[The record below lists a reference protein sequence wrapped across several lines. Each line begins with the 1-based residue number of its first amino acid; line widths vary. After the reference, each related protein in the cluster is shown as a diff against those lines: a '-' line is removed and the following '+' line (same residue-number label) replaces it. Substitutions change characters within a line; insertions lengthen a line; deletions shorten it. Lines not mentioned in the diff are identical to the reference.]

1 MTIFRGILTC
11 HRKEEG
17 LNVIMNQVDD
27 GRLKAGESA
36 QKHADLFQ
44 NFPDD

>member
-1 MTIFRGILTC
+1 MSQLD
-11 HRKEEG
+11 
-17 LNVIMNQVDD
+17 DD

-36 QKHADLFQ
+36 QKHDADLFQ